1 MSALIYLHGFAS
13 GPDGWK
19 AVVAILTGLVAKE
32 MVVSTLGVL
41 YASEVLGAMLVTT
54 LAATFSPAAA
64 LSFMAF
70 NLLSVPCMAAVA
82 TAHGEMK
89 SGKWT
94 SFTLVFWILNAWAVS
109 FAIFQIGTFLG
120 Y

>member
-1 MSALIYLHGFAS
+1 
-13 GPDGWK
+13 
-19 AVVAILTGLVAKE
+19 

-41 YASEVLGAMLVTT
+41 YASEVVGAMLTTT

-64 LSFMAF
+64 LSFMVF

-82 TAHGEMK
+82 TAYGEMK
-89 SGKWT
+89 SARWT
-94 SFTLVFWILNAWAVS
+94 GFTLTFWILNAWAVS
-109 FAIFQIGTFLG
+109 FAIFQIGTLLG